1 MSKKYKS
8 KVIQINVFPMSETSP
23 IFGDLVTEVALDDEG
38 GGEIIKLTQLNDE
51 GDQVLKFEEIDELL
65 AIVDVVKQLLE
76 KPKNGVHNDNDRL

>member
-1 MSKKYKS
+1 
-8 KVIQINVFPMSETSP
+8 MSETSP

>member
-76 KPKNGVHNDNDRL
+76 KPKNGVHNE